1 MWFFIRFN
9 ATRSVTND
17 GNKMSRV
24 YRKLNPSSLTLRA
37 DSSESAVREQASLL
51 HAYQNPALSQLDN
64 RTCKRETEYN
74 KHDQVKSS
82 LSLAGA
88 EYDLICRMK
97 SIVTGT
103 LRVGELVDSLV
114 MSYKS

>member
-24 YRKLNPSSLTLRA
+24 CQKLNPSSLTLRA
-37 DSSESAVREQASLL
+37 GSSEPAVREQASLL
-51 HAYQNPALSQLDN
+51 HAYPIPALFQLNN
-64 RTCKRETEYN
+64 RTCIRETEYN

-82 LSLAGA
+82 LSSAGA

-97 SIVTGT
+97 SIITGT
-103 LRVGELVDSLV
+103 LRVGELVDSLA